1 MQLRCE
7 RDLFEIPEGV
17 TYLNTAYNSPL
28 LRASRQALEVEVG
41 KKSQPWLRTADDFF
55 ANADR
60 LRDLAAEL
68 FGGTSDDYAIVPA
81 ASYGLATAARALQ
94 PELKSGDVILLLQ
107 AEFPSNVYAWRR
119 LADETGAVLETLE
132 TPRDGDWTSAIL
144 ERLGKGVRIAAL
156 PACHWTNGAPLELLE
171 ISRACRAADVRL
183 VLDVTQSLGA
193 VPIDLDEIDPDF
205 AVAAGYKWLLCPYGV
220 GFLYVSPRCQH
231 SRPLEES
238 WLVRRAAEDFAGLV
252 NYQTDYR
259 PGARKFDVGETCT
272 ALLPGAIE
280 ALTQLQRWSVKS
292 ISASLEAINS
302 QIATGLAELGIDA
315 PERLR
320 RSPHMFGVRLPD
332 HAPEDLIAQL
342 RSRDVHVSR
351 RGYSMRIAPHLHV
364 TSKDIERLVAAL
376 GELLR

>member
-1 MQLRCE
+1 MQWSHE

-17 TYLNTAYNSPL
+17 AYLNTAYNSPL
-28 LRASRQALEVEVG
+28 LRASRAALELEAG
-41 KKSQPWLRTADDFF
+41 KKAQPWLRTPDDFF

-68 FGGTSDDYAIVPA
+68 FGGTSDHYAIVPA
-81 ASYGLATAARALQ
+81 ASYGLATAARALK
-94 PELKSGDVILLLQ
+94 PELNSGDVILLLQ
-107 AEFPSNVYAWRR
+107 EEFPSNVYVWRR
-119 LADETGAVLETLE
+119 LADETGAVLETIQQ
-132 TPRDGDWTSAIL
+132 PRDGNWTSAIL
-144 ERLGKGVRIAAL
+144 QRLQKDVRIAAL
-156 PACHWTNGAPLELLE
+156 PHCHWTDGAPLELSE
-171 ISRACRAADVRL
+171 ISRACKAADVRL

-193 VPIDLDEIDPDF
+193 VPIDLDEIDPEF